1 MSVAKE
7 NRDIFQISVIIIITN
22 VLSVPVFVGVRVCV
36 RHVVKQFI

>member
-22 VLSVPVFVGVRVCV
+22 VLSVPVFVCVRVCV
-36 RHVVKQFI
+36 HHVVKQFI